1 MAKFLVTFHRGNMA
15 QDPES
20 VSHARHALVQWAAMT
35 GPALVDVGAPIRSTA
50 TLTRDG
56 IRDDDAVSP
65 FLGWSVIDATDR
77 NAAVLLLQDHPL
89 LRLGALLQISEPV

>member
-1 MAKFLVTFHRGNMA
+1 VAKFLVTFHRGDMV

-20 VSHARHALVQWAAMT
+20 VSHARHALVEWAAMT
-35 GPALVDVGAPIRSTA
+35 GPALVDAGAPVRSTA

-56 IRDDDAVSP
+56 IHDEDAVSP
-65 FLGWSVIDATDR
+65 FLGWSVIDASDR
-77 NAAVLLLQDHPL
+77 DAAVLLLQDHPL